1 LSFKSLIGL
10 QALEQGRAGG
20 KPLSLRPPQAVLA
33 VLTGHV
39 SAVQHEALTKALRRP
54 ILRDMVFVRT
64 LACRS
69 LMLAALVAVGLV
81 SAGGARAQ
89 NGPARVEVDAVRTE
103 PLTQTMPVLGRIV
116 TRQQGPVAARVPGL
130 VDRVAVEVGDR
141 VDEGDPLVWLDA
153 EPLTFERDLAE
164 AEYNAMLAEQGA
176 EQAELQLLEDER
188 ARLVSLEGSAAFPKA
203 QLIDK
208 ENEIEVARSRI
219 AAAAARIQQYRVKL
233 QRSAR
238 DLEDAVIRAPFSGVV
253 SQRQVSAGGYIE
265 AGDPVITL
273 IDDHQLEIEAEVPS
287 DRVAGLAPG
296 TVVRVVLD
304 DGSAHDARVR
314 AVVPEENPLTR
325 TRALRLTPDFRATTK
340 PLAIAQSVTLE
351 LPIGESRR
359 VVTVD
364 KDGVIQQPDGAMVYL
379 VEEEAAA
386 PRPVQLGEAVGGRFE
401 VLDGLKPGDLVVV
414 RGNERLQPGQPITY
428 PGAPEPANGPKT
440 ES

>member
-1 LSFKSLIGL
+1 
-10 QALEQGRAGG
+10 
-20 KPLSLRPPQAVLA
+20 V
-33 VLTGHV
+33 V
-39 SAVQHEALTKALRRP
+39 
-54 ILRDMVFVRT
+54 
-64 LACRS
+64 
-69 LMLAALVAVGLV
+69 LAALIMVGLPSV
-81 SAGGARAQ
+81 GGARAQ

-116 TRQQGPVAARVPGL
+116 TRQQGPVAARVEGL

-164 AEYNAMLAEQGA
+164 AEYNAMLAEQET
-176 EQAELQLLEDER
+176 EQAQLDLLEGER
-188 ARLVSLEGSAAFPKA
+188 ARLLKLVGSAAFSRA

-219 AAAAARIQQYRVKL
+219 VAASARIQQHRVKL

-238 DLEDAVIRAPFSGVV
+238 DLEDAVIRAPFAGVV

-273 IDDHQLEIEAEVPS
+273 IDDHRLEIEADVPS

-296 TVVRVVLD
+296 TVVAIVLD

-325 TRALRLTPDFRATTK
+325 TRAVRLTPDFGDTAK

-351 LPIGESRR
+351 LPIGEARR

-364 KDGVIQQPDGAMVYL
+364 KDGIIQQPDGAVVYL
-379 VEEEAAA
+379 VGDEAAEL
-386 PRPVQLGEAVGGRFE
+386 RPVQLGEAVGGRFE
-401 VLDGLKPGDLVVV
+401 VLGGLKPGDLVVV
-414 RGNERLQPGQPITY
+414 RGNERLRPGQPITY

>member
-1 LSFKSLIGL
+1 
-10 QALEQGRAGG
+10 
-20 KPLSLRPPQAVLA
+20 
-33 VLTGHV
+33 
-39 SAVQHEALTKALRRP
+39 
-54 ILRDMVFVRT
+54 MVFART

-69 LMLAALVAVGLV
+69 FMLAALVAVGLV
-81 SAGGARAQ
+81 PAGGVCAQ

-164 AEYNAMLAEQGA
+164 AEYSAMLAEQGA
-176 EQAELQLLEDER
+176 EQAQLQLLEDER

-287 DRVAGLAPG
+287 DRVAGLTPG

-304 DGSAHDARVR
+304 DGSAHDASVR

-325 TRALRLTPDFRATTK
+325 TRAVRLTPDFGVTAK
-340 PLAIAQSVTLE
+340 PLAIAQSATLE

-364 KDGVIQQPDGAMVYL
+364 KDGVIQQPDGAIVYL
-379 VEEEAAA
+379 VEEAAA
-386 PRPVQLGEAVGGRFE
+386 ALRPVQLGEAVGGRFE
-401 VLDGLKPGDLVVV
+401 VLGGLKPGDLVVV

-428 PGAPEPANGPKT
+428 PGAPEAANGPKT

>member
-1 LSFKSLIGL
+1 
-10 QALEQGRAGG
+10 
-20 KPLSLRPPQAVLA
+20 
-33 VLTGHV
+33 
-39 SAVQHEALTKALRRP
+39 
-54 ILRDMVFVRT
+54 
-64 LACRS
+64 
-69 LMLAALVAVGLV
+69 MLAAVVAVSLA
-81 SAGGARAQ
+81 SAAGARAQ

-116 TRQQGPVAARVPGL
+116 TRQHGPVAARVAGL
-130 VDRVAVEVGDR
+130 VDRVAVDVGDR
-141 VDEGDPLVWLDA
+141 VEEGDPLAWLDA

-164 AEYNAMLAEQGA
+164 AEYSAMLAEQKTERA
-176 EQAELQLLEDER
+176 QLELLEGAR
-188 ARLVSLEGSAAFPKA
+188 SRLVGLEGSAAFPKA

-219 AAAAARIQQYRVKL
+219 AAAGARIQQHRVKL

-238 DLEDAVIRAPFSGVV
+238 DLEDAVIRAPFAGVV

-273 IDDHQLEIEAEVPS
+273 IDDRQLEIEAEVPS
-287 DRVAGLAPG
+287 DRVAGLTPG

-304 DGSAHDARVR
+304 DKSAHDARVR

-325 TRALRLTPDFRATTK
+325 TRAVRLTPDFRATTK

-359 VVTVD
+359 VVTVN
-364 KDGVIQQPDGAMVYL
+364 KDGVIQQADGAMVYL
-379 VEEEAAA
+379 VEEAAA
-386 PRPVQLGEAVGGRFE
+386 ALRPVQLGEAVGGRFE

-414 RGNERLQPGQPITY
+414 RGNERLRPGQPITY